1 MNHPES
7 DLQIACVRWFDLQ
20 YPKHKHLLFAIPNGG
35 RRSARE
41 GARLKQEGVRA
52 GVWDLFLAQPRFKT
66 SVQRAGLFIEMK
78 AGKGK
83 LTEAQKAFRD
93 SLNDVYAFEVCY
105 TLEEFMQAIT
115 DYLK

>member
-1 MNHPES
+1 
-7 DLQIACVRWFDLQ
+7 VG
-20 YPKHKHLLFAIPNGG
+20 GG

-52 GVWDLFLAQPRFKT
+52 GVWDLFLAQPKFET
-66 SVQRAGLFIEMK
+66 SIRMAGLFIEMK

-83 LTEAQKAFRD
+83 LTEAQKKFRD

-105 TLEEFMQAIT
+105 TLEEFIQVVK